1 MNKSNVAFREQMRLL
16 RSLFKK
22 IDNRMD
28 ILEQELDDAIDNEK
42 HNKIVVKEKCL
53 DELHY
58 LKKYILRKM
67 KELNT

>member
-1 MNKSNVAFREQMRLL
+1 
-16 RSLFKK
+16 
-22 IDNRMD
+22 MD